1 MIPVKRH
8 HPPSNDPGSL
18 ADTLGCP
25 PTTLAELESLDRDR
39 QQQLTILIEAC
50 LQRQR
55 QAHEQALRAAL
66 PRFLHPLLGPAS
78 DQEG

>member
-1 MIPVKRH
+1 MKRH

-39 QQQLTILIEAC
+39 QQQLATLIEAC
-50 LQRQR
+50 QQRQR
-55 QAHEQALRAAL
+55 HAQEQALRDAL
-66 PRFLHPLLGPAS
+66 PRFLRPLLGPAP
-78 DQEG
+78 DQES